1 MLKGLNDFLDKHE
14 GREVGS
20 STKAI
25 EKERVR
31 QGYAKSKA
39 LESKIKGKKEG
50 VGGGTGVPKSKWGTK
65 QGNWM
70 KVMPGDR

>member
-14 GREVGS
+14 GRKVGS

-25 EKERVR
+25 LKERKA
-31 QGYAKSKA
+31 QGYDRGAKSKA
-39 LESKIKGKKEG
+39 LEGMKEG
-50 VGGGTGVPKSKWGTK
+50 VGKGTGTPKAKWGTK
-65 QGNWM
+65 QGNWH